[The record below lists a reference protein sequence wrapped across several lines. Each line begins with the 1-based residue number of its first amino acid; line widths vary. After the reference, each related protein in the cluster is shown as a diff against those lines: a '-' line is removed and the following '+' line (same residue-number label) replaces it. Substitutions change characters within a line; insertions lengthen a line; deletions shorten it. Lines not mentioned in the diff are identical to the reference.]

1 MTRPPGPGPFTE
13 AKMDNMDTRGGAET
27 GPSVAPQEA
36 PALRIPGAITY
47 DELMRKIK
55 ARNPIVTGIVAS
67 RHP

>member
-1 MTRPPGPGPFTE
+1 
-13 AKMDNMDTRGGAET
+13 MDNMDTRGGAET

-47 DELMRKIK
+47 DELMRKIEV
-55 ARNPIVTGIVAS
+55 RNPIVAGIIAS